1 MSNLRLQLVLQI
13 WSIHRSKGN
22 LAHMPSWCVERPE
35 LLFTR
40 GNRVNRGGQFT
51 VPVCDGVARVVGGQF
66 QTDMHMDIV
75 NGWVMIMQLRE
86 PRHFRQEGK
95 CLGKGF
101 ELIRFCQ
108 PLIELIPHADEATS
122 RNAFNPEIDRLA

>member
-1 MSNLRLQLVLQI
+1 MSSLRLQLVLQI

-22 LAHMPSWCVERPE
+22 LARLLIWCVARPE
-35 LLFTR
+35 LPRTR
-40 GNRVNRGGQFT
+40 GNRVNRGGQLA

-75 NGWVMIMQLRE
+75 NGWMMIMQLRE
-86 PRHFRQEGK
+86 PRHFRQKGK

-108 PLIELIPHADEATS
+108 PLIELIPHTYEATS
-122 RNAFNPEIDRLA
+122 RNAFNPEIDRSA

>member
-1 MSNLRLQLVLQI
+1 MNAVLAVC
-13 WSIHRSKGN
+13 HGSKGN
-22 LAHMPSWCVERPE
+22 LASATSWCVARPE
-35 LLFTR
+35 SFRTR
-40 GNRVNRGGQFT
+40 GNRVNCGGQLA
-51 VPVCDGVARVVGGQF
+51 VPVRDGVARVVGGQL
-66 QTDMHMDIV
+66 QADMHMGIV
-75 NGWVMIMQLRE
+75 YGWMMIMQLRE